1 MNKSYLMLSN
11 NQKRDLILRAMPK
24 FTHGK
29 KFTAEDVAK
38 RMKEMNPNIEFY
50 GGLVM
55 SIGGRLKGL
64 GFHNTEERAANNM
77 CYWVWQGADL
87 TQPAP
92 PEDDKTAPAPPDE
105 KERIQAALLDTPE
118 TTPIEYVSSRAAA
131 SMERFL
137 LTSEE
142 LAGIHQDAA
151 PKDDPMRN
159 YYKGRKVA
167 FREAL
172 NIFLH
177 LIK

>member
-1 MNKSYLMLSN
+1 MVTAVGKPVRIK
-11 NQKRDLILRAMPK
+11 QPDVKRVSPAEVAAALGAEPWLPPGSDEALAAGCKCPVLDNARGRGYMGCPGAWVKLATCPL
-24 FTHGK
+24 HGQ
-29 KFTAEDVAK
+29 DVS
-38 RMKEMNPNIEFY
+38 
-50 GGLVM
+50 G
-55 SIGGRLKGL
+55 
-64 GFHNTEERAANNM
+64 T
-77 CYWVWQGADL
+77 
-87 TQPAP
+87 P

-118 TTPIEYVSSRAAA
+118 TTHIEYVSSRAAA